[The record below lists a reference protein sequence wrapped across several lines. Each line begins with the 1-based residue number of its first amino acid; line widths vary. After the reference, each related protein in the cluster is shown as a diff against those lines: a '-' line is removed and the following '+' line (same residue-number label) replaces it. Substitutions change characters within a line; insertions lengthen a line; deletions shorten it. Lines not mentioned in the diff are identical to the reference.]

1 MNTHHPTPSHHT
13 SVERH
18 RDRSAEALRRR
29 GVESTEEPSHQAEG
43 GFSSILRRYP
53 VVLVVTALI
62 GLVAVTVA
70 SLILYNSPDPT
81 KGVLPAALIALGIAS
96 LAGGITVGKMS
107 PTAPMAAGLLCG
119 GLTGGLLLIFSL
131 LWGDGGA
138 LRWCMC
144 GGALMLHLV
153 GGAIARPRKKAPV
166 HTAGKH
172 HRHR

>member
-18 RDRSAEALRRR
+18 PDRSAPTLRRR
-29 GVESTEEPSHQAEG
+29 GMESTEEPSHQAEG

-53 VVLVVTALI
+53 VVLVLTALI

-70 SLILYNSPDPT
+70 ALILYNSPDPT
-81 KGVLPAALIALGIAS
+81 RGVLPASVLVLAVAS
-96 LAGGITVGKMS
+96 LGGGITVGKMT
-107 PTAPMAAGLLCG
+107 PTAPGVAGLICG
-119 GLTGGLLLIFSL
+119 GLTGGLLLICSL
-131 LWGDGGA
+131 IWGDGGA

-144 GGALMLHLV
+144 GGSVLFHLL
-153 GGAIARPRKKAPV
+153 GGVIARPRKKSPT

-172 HRHR
+172 HGHR

>member
-18 RDRSAEALRRR
+18 RDRSASTLRRR

-53 VVLVVTALI
+53 VVLGVTALT

-70 SLILYNSPDPT
+70 TLILYNSSDPT
-81 KGVLPAALIALGIAS
+81 KGILPAASIALAIAS

-107 PTAPMAAGLLCG
+107 PTAPRAAGLLCG

-131 LWGDGGA
+131 LWGDGGV

-153 GGAIARPRKKAPV
+153 GGAIARPRKKAPA
-166 HTAGKH
+166 HTTGKH
-172 HRHR
+172 HAHR